1 MTVSDKNKLDSI
13 ATGANKYIHPTTQV
27 INISQQ
33 EERQAIYFVGVPMVQ
48 PYGEKR

>member
-13 ATGANKYIHPTTQV
+13 ATGANKFTLRHQV